1 MMQKRLSA
9 KQANARKIAR
19 RNAKR
24 VLTNPATVQVSGAMR
39 AGKRKRGSS
48 VVSGNAKSRK
58 VRAVS
63 GNVTREMLESAPRGT
78 MVQTNSRG
86 TVKIMHY
93 NRPTE

>member
-1 MMQKRLSA
+1 MQKRLST
-9 KQANARKIAR
+9 KQASARKVAR

-48 VVSGNAKSRK
+48 VVSGNAKARK
-58 VRAVS
+58 VRNVT
-63 GNVTREMLESAPRGT
+63 GNVTREMLEAAPSSA

-86 TVKIMHY
+86 IVKILHY
-93 NRPTE
+93 NQPPA